1 MSAPDD
7 MVLSAEER
15 AALASLE
22 ARAVADDP
30 RLHDHLKS
38 LRAARR
44 FGAAAMPDLDWL
56 TTAVARVWARMHP
69 MIWGPILLVV
79 GLVLTV
85 LGVATTLVVSV
96 LGVAIA
102 GLGVALLVQ
111 ATTTKVEQARALR
124 ARLVA
129 GSSD

>member
-44 FGAAAMPDLDWL
+44 FGAAAMPDFDWL
-56 TTAVARVWARMHP
+56 TTGVARIWAQMHP
-69 MIWGPILLVV
+69 MIWGPLLLVV
-79 GLVLTV
+79 GLAVTV
-85 LGVATTLVVSV
+85 LGVATTLVV
-96 LGVAIA
+96 GVIGVGLA
-102 GLGVALLVQ
+102 GLGLALLVQ
-111 ATTTKVEQARALR
+111 AMTVKVEQARALR